1 MPDLSRRT
9 ALAALMLGAIAATAQ
24 VPQAPGMSRAIRPL
38 TLHQAQYRLRAG
50 ESAEIDAPPD
60 TLDFLLHA
68 QIRSVEIDGQE
79 AHGIVVGP
87 NRAADRIFL
96 AASIAMKAGE
106 YTVTLS
112 VTAKGGERRDT
123 TLGIT
128 VDALTPVP
136 SNATEPPVILLNG
149 WQAPGLTS
157 NCPLSAASETFGDL
171 ASDLTQPPPVGDNVP
186 VVYWFDNCAA
196 CPNCSIETLG
206 GDLAQAIGSIQYDN
220 GTPVPQVDLI
230 AHSMGGL
237 TIRSYLSGKQ
247 IASGV
252 FDPPPNPHVRKAIFI
267 ATPHFGSFQADNPA
281 ADVFFFAGSQTNEM
295 KPGSQ
300 FLFDLAKWNQFQDDL
315 RGTDAL
321 GIIGNAGSYNGVQ
334 ETSDGVVSLTSASLK
349 LTSFSGLYAE
359 PDVRTRIVDYCHIDF
374 TGTASSVEGS
384 WLGCIG
390 PGIAYIDSTL
400 HPTYRIIQ
408 SFLADTAT
416 WTTIGTPPSQDPYL
430 SGYGGVVIGEKSAND
445 QYLTNLTSMVTSAN
459 LSFAPGPSNS
469 VSSLFYDEWVPAGN
483 YNVTLYNSTGG
494 WLSGNLSAVS
504 GGGMAMYYKD
514 SPTIR
519 SVGPLINAPGLTV
532 GTGSTITISGL
543 GFGSQL
549 CSGCQVLAS
558 APGST
563 TAYLLP
569 VSSWSDQTILASFVP
584 ANLPNLPIPGYVTI
598 YVQLSASAWDS
609 INIMAASAPI
619 LAIAKSHTGSFTQGQ
634 NGAAYT
640 VIVSN
645 AASAGPTSGTVTV
658 TETAPSGLTLISM
671 TGASWTCS
679 SNSCFRSDS
688 LSASS
693 SYSPI
698 TVTTNVASNA
708 SSQVTNQVTVSGG
721 GSVSATANDVA
732 NVLESGPALAVAT
745 PASLLSGFVGSSYS
759 ETLSATGGTPPYYWS
774 LTSGALPG
782 GLTLDGA
789 GTISG
794 TPTTAGSYSFTARV
808 TDSAAATA
816 TKPFALT
823 VIPVVGSLARMGVL
837 SQFAAGGGWDTTIW
851 VMNSSSAAVPIR
863 LVFHG
868 DDGTQV
874 FKTSAGTPVPVP
886 LTITQQGNSQ
896 VQTLTTLDR
905 VLNPNTT
912 LAIGGGLG
920 LAPNVEGWIDLLG
933 TSAVSGFAVFRYA
946 PGGLAEGASGFVTP
960 WEGTVPLQSQVSL
973 STMTLPFDNTNGFAT
988 GIAIGS
994 LSASAATITAT
1005 FFDVNGNALGSP
1017 QTISF
1022 AANGHTAFMV
1032 NPGPSNQNWSFTAGQ
1047 QGIVRFT
1054 GAPMMGLGLRASP
1067 YGTLTSVPTVL
1078 Q

>member
-1 MPDLSRRT
+1 
-9 ALAALMLGAIAATAQ
+9 
-24 VPQAPGMSRAIRPL
+24 
-38 TLHQAQYRLRAG
+38 
-50 ESAEIDAPPD
+50 
-60 TLDFLLHA
+60 
-68 QIRSVEIDGQE
+68 
-79 AHGIVVGP
+79 
-87 NRAADRIFL
+87 
-96 AASIAMKAGE
+96 
-106 YTVTLS
+106 
-112 VTAKGGERRDT
+112 
-123 TLGIT
+123 
-128 VDALTPVP
+128 
-136 SNATEPPVILLNG
+136 
-149 WQAPGLTS
+149 
-157 NCPLSAASETFGDL
+157 
-171 ASDLTQPPPVGDNVP
+171 
-186 VVYWFDNCAA
+186 
-196 CPNCSIETLG
+196 
-206 GDLAQAIGSIQYDN
+206 
-220 GTPVPQVDLI
+220 
-230 AHSMGGL
+230 
-237 TIRSYLSGKQ
+237 
-247 IASGV
+247 
-252 FDPPPNPHVRKAIFI
+252 
-267 ATPHFGSFQADNPA
+267 
-281 ADVFFFAGSQTNEM
+281 
-295 KPGSQ
+295 
-300 FLFDLAKWNQFQDDL
+300 
-315 RGTDAL
+315 
-321 GIIGNAGSYNGVQ
+321 
-334 ETSDGVVSLTSASLK
+334 
-349 LTSFSGLYAE
+349 LYAE